1 MNRAVNTA
9 SFDRF
14 YKLMGQVRVVYSFHV
29 GEYMITIA
37 YNVYSF
43 VGYVHRPEWER
54 GKVGG
59 KGSVDGA
66 REIGKTLQGYGADIV
81 TTSESHDEAAV
92 TALAEAMGFEYMYF
106 ESPGLW
112 PGGLVTRYKIL
123 ESENCPLGKKRR
135 SELFTRHWGR
145 AVLKGA
151 DGEPLIVH
159 SVHTFAGW
167 ADVRYWEVKQIL
179 EGVKHDV
186 ATGHSVIV
194 QGDLNHTPYG
204 PEYNLWLEAGLVDTF
219 VQMHGDTDEGKTLL
233 RPQPR
238 VRLDYILAAG
248 PVVDDLVEARPL
260 YENDFRL
267 YEDRPDFVALSDHLP
282 QLAKFEK

>member
-1 MNRAVNTA
+1 
-9 SFDRF
+9 
-14 YKLMGQVRVVYSFHV
+14 
-29 GEYMITIA
+29 MITVA

-43 VGYVHRPEWER
+43 EGYVHQPNWAR

-59 KGSVDGA
+59 KVSVDGA
-66 REIGKTLQGYGADIV
+66 REIGEALLSYGSDIV

-92 TALAEAMGFEYMYF
+92 AALAEAMAFEHVYF

-123 ESENCPLGKKRR
+123 EAGNCPLGHKRR
-135 SELFTRHWGR
+135 ADLFTRHWGR
-145 AVLKGA
+145 AVLEMD

-167 ADVRYWEVKQIL
+167 ADVRCWEVKQML
-179 EGVKHDV
+179 EVMKGDL

-194 QGDLNHTPYG
+194 QGDFNHTPYG
-204 PEYNLWLEAGLVDTF
+204 PEYAWWLEAGLVDTF
-219 VQMHGDTDEGKTLL
+219 AQIHGETDDGKTLL

-238 VRLDYILAAG
+238 DRLDYVLVGG
-248 PVVDDLVEARPL
+248 PIKNQLVEARPL
-260 YENDFRL
+260 YEDDFRL
-267 YEDRPDFVALSDHLP
+267 YKDQPDFVALSDHLP
-282 QLAKFEK
+282 QLAKFEV